1 MNVYPFVEAEQI
13 EQRNVAKTCALLQV
27 SRTAYYQ
34 WSRHRPSTRALKDEA
49 LGQQIERIHH
59 DSSGTYGRPRILA
72 QLRREGVCVGPRRV
86 ARLMRQRG
94 LDGRCKRRFRRTTI
108 PDPEAGAV
116 APDLLRRDFDVASLE
131 LNQVWCGDITYI
143 RTWQGWLYLATVLDV
158 ASRRVV
164 GWAMA
169 KQMRAELVSDA
180 LQMAVESRRPP
191 PGLIMHSDRGS
202 QYPSRQFT
210 ELLASHGFRQS
221 LSRPRQCWDNA
232 VAESWFATLKRELI
246 HRRTWATQA
255 QARHAIFNFI
265 ELFYNR
271 RRLHSTLPVHGFFGH
286 LIGAVCPCRGGVY
299 DRVSRTTE
307 RARRAWTLLVATEGR
322 SGAQAATRR

>member
-1 MNVYPFVEAEQI
+1 MNVYPFVEAEQA
-13 EQRNVAKTCALLQV
+13 EQRNVAKACALLQV

-34 WSRHRPSTRALKDEA
+34 WSQHQPSPRAREDEA

-72 QLRREGVCVGPRRV
+72 RLQRDGVCVGPRRV

-108 PDPEAGAV
+108 PDPQAGTVAV
-116 APDLLRRDFDVASLE
+116 DLLQRHFDVAALE

-143 RTWQGWLYLATVLDV
+143 RTWEGWLYLATVIDL
-158 ASRRVV
+158 ASRRVI

-169 KQMRAELVSDA
+169 EQMHTTLVSDA
-180 LQMAVESRRPP
+180 LRMAVESRRPS
-191 PGLIMHSDRGS
+191 PGLIMHTDRGS
-202 QYPSRQFT
+202 QYTSRAFT
-210 ELLASHGFRQS
+210 ALLAGQGFRQS

-246 HRRTWATQA
+246 YRRTWTTRAE
-255 QARHAIFNFI
+255 ARRAIFSFI

-271 RRLHSTLPVHGFFGH
+271 RRLHSALGYLSPVEYETGKVDQ
-286 LIGAVCPCRGGVY
+286 AM
-299 DRVSRTTE
+299 T
-307 RARRAWTLLVATEGR
+307 
-322 SGAQAATRR
+322 AQAA